1 MVVVVTKVGSNDV
14 QDLRSMISELAVGL
28 NDQKSI
34 LASLL
39 QQNKLEDF
47 NFSSVSYRCVS
58 RALSALNLGVGGN
71 LLLPDLSPYMPS
83 LESIRSYEW
92 GLNERE
98 STASQNLLSL
108 LATWVT
114 FGAVPHIANQFF
126 NVQSLASKNYMEMFV
141 ESVGTFRG
149 MPDAIVPLS
158 TIGTIHEIQ
167 PISSSTIVSIDW
179 KTPTAF
185 SSESKVNSIAHIQA
199 IAFAN
204 LSQRS
209 VPTFITDMS
218 TGFKCWIVIDSKIYY
233 LCHINGRCLSLAE
246 GVALMRYFLVRS
258 EVIGSEA
265 QNINGALSHCV
276 KNKNDTSSLF
286 QDRTYVGRRGGRG
299 GGGDGVGGRKGGRN
313 GGDDGGGGGDGAGGD
328 GGGDFI
334 SENGGHASDKSSK
347 SSFRTRK
354 HGGGGYKHKAFSS
367 LTTPLHSSVSDND
380 DDDISPET
388 IREIA
393 IALARGGGMRFDE

>member
-1 MVVVVTKVGSNDV
+1 MFVVTTGGSNDF
-14 QDLRSMISELAVGL
+14 QDLRSMLSELAVGL

-34 LASLL
+34 VASLL
-39 QQNKLEDF
+39 QQKKLEDF
-47 NFSSVSYRCVS
+47 NFSSVSNRCVS
-58 RALSALNLGVGGN
+58 RALSALNIGVGGN
-71 LLLPDLSPYMPS
+71 LLLPDLSLYMPS
-83 LESIRSYEW
+83 LESIRPYEW
-92 GLNERE
+92 GFTERE

-108 LATWVT
+108 LTTWVT
-114 FGAVPHIANQFF
+114 FDSVPHIANRFF
-126 NVQSLASKNYMEMFV
+126 DVQSLASRSCMEVFV

-149 MPDAIVPLS
+149 MPDAVVPLS
-158 TIGTIHEIQ
+158 TVGDFYEIQ

-179 KTPTAF
+179 KTPSAF
-185 SSESKVNSIAHIQA
+185 SSESKVNSIGHIQA

-209 VPTFITDMS
+209 VPVFITDMS
-218 TGFKCWIVIDSKIYY
+218 TGFKCWIVIDSKMYY
-233 LCHINGRCLSLAE
+233 LHHIDGQCLSLTE

-258 EVIGSEA
+258 EVIGSTP
-265 QNINGALSHCV
+265 QNINGSLSHCV
-276 KNKNDTSSLF
+276 VKNKDTSTLLL
-286 QDRTYVGRRGGRG
+286 DPPYAGRGGRG
-299 GGGDGVGGRKGGRN
+299 GDGGVGGRKGG
-313 GGDDGGGGGDGAGGD
+313 GGGRGAGGEGAGKD

-334 SENGGHASDKSSK
+334 SEDGGHASDKSSK

-354 HGGGGYKHKAFSS
+354 HGGGYMHKAFST
-367 LTTPLHSSVSDND
+367 LATPLHSSVSDNE